1 MFRQFHFVLK
11 DSTSFLRMHKVEIF
25 GDNLYEIRDSVR
37 IANDEK
43 RYVEGFEE
51 GRIFNG
57 YRFEFPLFKDDGHI
71 GCVETSISFVLIV
84 KLMNE
89 LFENNSVFMMKKLV
103 VNEKVFDE
111 MIIDNYI
118 ESEISNFYYDDKE
131 SFDYIDKEV
140 YEDFI
145 ENINRND
152 KQIKEIDK
160 LLKKEETFAI
170 KTSGNNIV
178 YSVVFLKIENIG
190 KNQVGYIVFFNE
202 DKYFNILRK
211 SFILKSGLLLGLWI
225 MILLVIFVFYKSKS
239 EMDKIVYFDEL
250 TGAYNRNKF
259 YECINQEIARS
270 KRYNIDFS
278 IIMYDIDY
286 FKRIND
292 IYGHIA
298 GDLVLK
304 ELTNLVKES
313 IRINDCLFRFGGDE
327 FVILLLNVGLE
338 DAKKVAEKIRVNTEN
353 ADVFVENITLSLGVV
368 EYMENENEEGIL
380 NRVDSM
386 LYKSKETGRNKI
398 SYI

>member
-1 MFRQFHFVLK
+1 
-11 DSTSFLRMHKVEIF
+11 
-25 GDNLYEIRDSVR
+25 
-37 IANDEK
+37 
-43 RYVEGFEE
+43 
-51 GRIFNG
+51 
-57 YRFEFPLFKDDGHI
+57 
-71 GCVETSISFVLIV
+71 
-84 KLMNE
+84 
-89 LFENNSVFMMKKLV
+89 
-103 VNEKVFDE
+103 
-111 MIIDNYI
+111 
-118 ESEISNFYYDDKE
+118 
-131 SFDYIDKEV
+131 
-140 YEDFI
+140 
-145 ENINRND
+145 
-152 KQIKEIDK
+152 
-160 LLKKEETFAI
+160 
-170 KTSGNNIV
+170 
-178 YSVVFLKIENIG
+178 
-190 KNQVGYIVFFNE
+190 
-202 DKYFNILRK
+202 ILRK

-278 IIMYDIDY
+278 IIMYDIDH